1 MIRGVAIF
9 GLNGAGKS
17 TLAHALAQATGRFEM
32 DVEDYYFPH
41 QRLSRAQALDGLPP
55 DDDVPFIPY
64 ESACSQEEVETM
76 LLRDMDAHPAFILAG
91 VTMNWPEAIL
101 RRVDIAFLVQAP
113 LEVRLARIQAREAQR
128 FGQRVLPGGNMHLQ
142 QAAFRSMAAAR
153 SADAVLASAKKFA
166 CPVIVL
172 DGTLSIRENIN
183 TMLQYL
189 K

>member
-1 MIRGVAIF
+1 MMRSVAIF

-41 QRLSRAQALDGLPP
+41 QRLSRARALDGLPP
-55 DDDVPFIPY
+55 DDAPFIPY
-64 ESACSQEEVETM
+64 ESSCTQQEVAAM
-76 LLRDMDAHPAFILAG
+76 LLQDMDAHPAFILAG
-91 VTMNWPEAIL
+91 VTMSWPKTIL

-128 FGQRVLPGGNMHLQ
+128 FGQRVLPGGDMHLQ
-142 QAAFRSMAAAR
+142 QTAFRSMVTAR

-172 DGTLSIRENIN
+172 DGTLPIRENVG

-189 K
+189 Q